1 MAVDN
6 AMAKMAECVN
16 HDEDKMILLYRLLEL
31 FVQLGHEGRKA
42 GEKLARVMKVIY
54 FYNTIL
60 NFLPDELVET
70 GCFEI

>member
-6 AMAKMAECVN
+6 AMAKIAENVN
-16 HDEDKMILLYRLLEL
+16 HDEDKMTLLYRFLEL

-54 FYNTIL
+54 FYKTVS
-60 NFLPDELVET
+60 NFYPDS
-70 GCFEI
+70 GS